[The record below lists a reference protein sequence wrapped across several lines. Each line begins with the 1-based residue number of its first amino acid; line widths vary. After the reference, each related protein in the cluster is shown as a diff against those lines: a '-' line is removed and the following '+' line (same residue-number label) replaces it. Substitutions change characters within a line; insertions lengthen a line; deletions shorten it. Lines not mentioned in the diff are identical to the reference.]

1 MPALSLCLVKFSCIK
16 KQQLGEFMRRTEVYQ
31 VRLDMQEKKQAFA
44 VFKQLGI
51 SPAQAIRLFFR
62 QVVVTRSIPF
72 AIENAA
78 IEPTE
83 TSNKTSKKTTQT
95 QPSQPSQP
103 TQLSHLS
110 DQDVFDQLNQLLGE
124 NQQAKDDISQ

>member
-1 MPALSLCLVKFSCIK
+1 
-16 KQQLGEFMRRTEVYQ
+16 MRRTEVYQ
-31 VRLDMQEKKQAFA
+31 VRLDIQEKKQAFA

-78 IEPTE
+78 IEPIE
-83 TSNKTSKKTTQT
+83 PSKKSTKKATEPT
-95 QPSQPSQP
+95 PS
-103 TQLSHLS
+103 QLSHLS
-110 DQDVFDQLNQLLGE
+110 DQDVFDQLNELLAD
-124 NQQAKDDISQ
+124 NKDTKDRHSY

>member
-1 MPALSLCLVKFSCIK
+1 
-16 KQQLGEFMRRTEVYQ
+16 MRRTEVYQ
-31 VRLDMQEKKQAFA
+31 VRLDVHEKKQAFA

-78 IEPTE
+78 IDPNETTKKLAKKQTEPTTNNSE
-83 TSNKTSKKTTQT
+83 M
-95 QPSQPSQP
+95 
-103 TQLSHLS
+103 SHLS
-110 DQDVFDQLNQLLGE
+110 DQDIFDQLNKMLSD
-124 NQQAKDDISQ
+124 N

>member
-1 MPALSLCLVKFSCIK
+1 
-16 KQQLGEFMRRTEVYQ
+16 MRRTEVYQ
-31 VRLDMQEKKQAFA
+31 VRLDVHEKKQAFA

-78 IEPTE
+78 IDPHDAP
-83 TSNKTSKKTTQT
+83 KK
-95 QPSQPSQP
+95 PSEKSLKQANESS
-103 TQLSHLS
+103 TNTMSHLS
-110 DQDVFDQLNQLLGE
+110 DQDIFDQLNDILGDPTE
-124 NQQAKDDISQ
+124 NQRDSSTKE

>member
-1 MPALSLCLVKFSCIK
+1 
-16 KQQLGEFMRRTEVYQ
+16 MRRTEVYQ

-78 IEPTE
+78 IEPLEIGKKSTKKVSEPSNTASSITE
-83 TSNKTSKKTTQT
+83 F
-95 QPSQPSQP
+95 
-103 TQLSHLS
+103 SHLS
-110 DQDVFDQLNQLLGE
+110 DQDIFDQLNEMLKE
-124 NQQAKDDISQ
+124 NNEKDDRESKGITAP